1 MNSFIL
7 GLISDTHGYLRPE
20 AIKALQGSHAIIHAG
35 DIGESIILDELK
47 AIAPTFAIRGN
58 VDIQPWTLALP
69 KTEIVELENVSIY
82 VLHNLTQL
90 DLNPAASGFH
100 IVVSG
105 HTHNPECH
113 WQDGVFYVNPGSAGP
128 RRFKLPIT
136 LARLDLLKNP
146 WQVESIQLAP

>member
-20 AIKALQGSHAIIHAG
+20 AIRALQGSHAIIHAG

-105 HTHNPECH
+105 HTHNPESR

-128 RRFKLPIT
+128 RRFNFPIT
-136 LARLDLLKNP
+136 LARLDLVKTP
-146 WQVESIQLAP
+146 WQVDFIQLTP

>member
-82 VLHNLTQL
+82 VLHNLKRL

-105 HTHNPECH
+105 HTHNPESR

-128 RRFKLPIT
+128 RRFNFPIT
-136 LARLDLLKNP
+136 LARLDLVKTP
-146 WQVESIQLAP
+146 WQVDFIQLTP